1 MGSSTSSSSSRT
13 RSAKDCSIEVGE
25 EIPRKRTPRQEPND
39 VLQEQSENVLQEQK
53 LALYSLSSF
62 PSRFVGF
69 LSVLVTTNVY
79 EDSEERE
86 AIRAVR
92 LAGLEGRE
100 CARVRAEPV
109 AMGCDSVRSRT
120 IPFVSSSPDSF
131 NGNGSLVDSVGAVES
146 VASMMDGEDKSI
158 MKVHG
163 MVINDDEEMKMGNR
177 FGFQTQCEDEGNGS
191 KQDCSLKS
199 CGHDNDNDP
208 SSLTSKK
215 AGNRRGRARAGKKGP
230 SAALNPY
237 EFYYYSGFGPS
248 WGRRRGGNSEMRKN
262 IIVEG
267 KDVENNISAVT
278 TQNNNT
284 TSSASSSQF
293 DNNEE
298 FDHVND
304 EDYDDVDEDEE
315 NVDSGGKKRMRKPV
329 KARSLKS
336 LM

>member
-1 MGSSTSSSSSRT
+1 MRIRKNAKLSARLDSPGSRAESVHVCELNQSPW
-13 RSAKDCSIEVGE
+13 DV
-25 EIPRKRTPRQEPND
+25 IPFAQEP
-39 VLQEQSENVLQEQK
+39 
-53 LALYSLSSF
+53 Y
-62 PSRFVGF
+62 PSC
-69 LSVLVTTNVY
+69 LHHQ
-79 EDSEERE
+79 
-86 AIRAVR
+86 
-92 LAGLEGRE
+92 LEPE
-100 CARVRAEPV
+100 
-109 AMGCDSVRSRT
+109 
-120 IPFVSSSPDSF
+120 DSF
-131 NGNGSLVDSVGAVES
+131 NGNGSLGDSVGAVES

-158 MKVHG
+158 MKVQG
-163 MVINDDEEMKMGNR
+163 MVINDDEEMKMGDR

-199 CGHDNDNDP
+199 CAHDNGNDP

-230 SAALNPY
+230 SALNPY

-248 WGRRRGGNSEMRKN
+248 WGRRRGGSSEMRKN

-267 KDVENNISAVT
+267 KDVENYSSAVT

-284 TSSASSSQF
+284 TSSLSSSSQF

-298 FDHVND
+298 FDYVDDDDD
-304 EDYDDVDEDEE
+304 EDDE

>member
-1 MGSSTSSSSSRT
+1 MRIRKNAKLSARLDSPGSRAESVHVCELNQSPW
-13 RSAKDCSIEVGE
+13 DV
-25 EIPRKRTPRQEPND
+25 IPFAQEP
-39 VLQEQSENVLQEQK
+39 
-53 LALYSLSSF
+53 Y
-62 PSRFVGF
+62 PSC
-69 LSVLVTTNVY
+69 LHHQ
-79 EDSEERE
+79 
-86 AIRAVR
+86 
-92 LAGLEGRE
+92 LEPE
-100 CARVRAEPV
+100 
-109 AMGCDSVRSRT
+109 
-120 IPFVSSSPDSF
+120 DSF
-131 NGNGSLVDSVGAVES
+131 NGNGSLGDSVGAVES
-146 VASMMDGEDKSI
+146 VASMMDGEDKPI
-158 MKVHG
+158 MKVQG
-163 MVINDDEEMKMGNR
+163 MVINDDEEMKMGDR

-199 CGHDNDNDP
+199 CAHDNGNDP

-248 WGRRRGGNSEMRKN
+248 WGRRRGGSSEMRKN

-267 KDVENNISAVT
+267 KDVENNSSAVT

-284 TSSASSSQF
+284 TSSLSSSSQF

-298 FDHVND
+298 FD
-304 EDYDDVDEDEE
+304 YIDDDEDEE